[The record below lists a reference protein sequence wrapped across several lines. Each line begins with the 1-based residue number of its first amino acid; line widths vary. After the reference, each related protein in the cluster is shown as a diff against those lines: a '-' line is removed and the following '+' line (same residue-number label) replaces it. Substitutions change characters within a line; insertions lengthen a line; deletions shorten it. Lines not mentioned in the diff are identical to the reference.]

1 MTAAINQY
9 TVILSLNMA
18 YVATLCGHCRIKH
31 CICMDKLN
39 GIWAVFKIK
48 KRPVIVYRPLLQCS
62 KCYLLAD
69 ACDAAT
75 GAEVALLPEA
85 PAAGMFHSAG
95 YL

>member
-1 MTAAINQY
+1 
-9 TVILSLNMA
+9 MA

-39 GIWAVFKIK
+39 GIGALFKIK
-48 KRPVIVYRPLLQCS
+48 KAACKLFTGRLNDNIRT
-62 KCYLLAD
+62 YLLAE
-69 ACDAAT
+69 ACEAAT
-75 GAEVALLPEA
+75 GAEAALLPDA